1 MKIPY
6 TRSIRRIAV
15 LVAMT
20 AAFAF
25 AATAQQATETAAA
38 PGAEQVRA
46 MKMKYAAARA
56 KVQAD
61 AEYQAA
67 LKRAEEARKA
77 AEAMFFAKMRRVDP
91 ELKEYLDRLEG
102 KQASPTGAPAAR

>member
-1 MKIPY
+1 MKILP
-6 TRSIRRIAV
+6 TRLFRRGAV
-15 LVAMT
+15 LAAMT

-25 AATAQQATETAAA
+25 AATAQQATETGAALS
-38 PGAEQVRA
+38 AEQVRA
-46 MKMKYAAARA
+46 MKMKYAAARV

-61 AEYQAA
+61 TEYQTA
-67 LKRAEEARKA
+67 LKRAEEARRA

-102 KQASPTGAPAAR
+102 KLASPATAPAAR